1 MLGKFKDFFFNIGII
16 IVPLIVYGFICRNNV
31 HLDIW
36 DFSSG
41 SPFVGLLRVFAGI
54 CMGANCFRMGT
65 YLKKIRF
72 KQIIIALIMLG
83 SVLAYCMF
91 YQKTY
96 ADYFLVLV
104 MTLAL
109 AAILSAGEVKAC
121 SGNRVLL
128 FLGKWSMFL
137 YMSHWVIRYIIPKV
151 FVQMNYYELLP
162 IYIAASLLWSLVV
175 MLICR
180 ILNCAIYQ
188 VTPFNADD
196 VRGCFTKDY
205 SKEIFEANGINH
217 DLMEVFYTTSYK
229 GVIRALHFQ
238 REKQQPKL
246 VRCIYGHVYDV
257 VVDLRPDS
265 PTFKKWLGF
274 DLIGNKHNE
283 ILVPGG
289 CAHGYL
295 VLEESIVSYKC
306 AEKFYGELD
315 DGIIWNDPDIGV
327 EWGLDRID
335 GEGNLIIADKDKN
348 LQSFKEFM
356 MKYGGLK

>member
-137 YMSHWVIRYIIPKV
+137 YMSHWVIRYIITKV

-188 VTPFNADD
+188 VKGKVIKNGT
-196 VRGCFTKDY
+196 
-205 SKEIFEANGINH
+205 EI
-217 DLMEVFYTTSYK
+217 
-229 GVIRALHFQ
+229 
-238 REKQQPKL
+238 
-246 VRCIYGHVYDV
+246 
-257 VVDLRPDS
+257 
-265 PTFKKWLGF
+265 
-274 DLIGNKHNE
+274 
-283 ILVPGG
+283 
-289 CAHGYL
+289 
-295 VLEESIVSYKC
+295 
-306 AEKFYGELD
+306 
-315 DGIIWNDPDIGV
+315 
-327 EWGLDRID
+327 
-335 GEGNLIIADKDKN
+335 
-348 LQSFKEFM
+348 
-356 MKYGGLK
+356 